1 MPDSACLPDG
11 IIDPMVSNLT
21 STTRW
26 ISRFAAR
33 SWEATTSRFAAGG
46 WEAATSRFAIPA
58 AEPASDEAL
67 AERVRRD
74 GDTEAFA
81 ALATRYRG
89 RIIALALR
97 MLAGKVG
104 GLDEAEDIAQET
116 FVAAF
121 DRRSTFRRGER
132 FRPWLYRIAI
142 NRCMD
147 RLRRAARRP
156 KEADIVNADPLAA
169 SDAEPLAWLLAGERE
184 KQLQKAVADLP
195 PAYRAVFVLRHLDDL
210 SYEEIAQASGLPL
223 GTVKTHLFRTRAL
236 LRQALRDYL
245 EE

>member
-11 IIDPMVSNLT
+11 IIDQMAAGRIAT
-21 STTRW
+21 W
-26 ISRFAAR
+26 KAWAARFA
-33 SWEATTSRFAAGG
+33 SPTSDP
-46 WEAATSRFAIPA
+46 T
-58 AEPASDEAL
+58 SDESL
-67 AERVRRD
+67 AARVRRD
-74 GDTEAFA
+74 GDTQAFA
-81 ALATRYRG
+81 VLATRYRG

-97 MLAGKVG
+97 MLSGRTG

-116 FVAAF
+116 LVAAF
-121 DRRSTFRRGER
+121 DRRATFRHGER

-147 RLRRAARRP
+147 RLRRDARRP
-156 KEADIVNADPLAA
+156 KHTELDNAEPIAA
-169 SDAEPLAWLLAGERE
+169 PGAEPLAWLLSGERE
-184 KQLQKAVADLP
+184 QRLQEAVAGLP

-236 LRQALRDYL
+236 LRQALADYL
-245 EE
+245 ED